1 MWKEGGGGGGSSG
14 GDSDISPRPD
24 DSRPRLDDS
33 HKRKIDGDAGPP
45 GAKRTPRAAEAGG
58 GGAHGHG
65 GRVGDIPLS
74 LSTRPHDHGGGFPF
88 YRQPVEVGCFSLDAE
103 RRFHADARQLR
114 YYAPPKGD
122 DGGGG
127 GRGRV
132 RDGVRGAASGQRD
145 AGRAGA
151 DDGHGGGGNVGDGP
165 GTGDGHRGSVGC
177 GEPGSAAS
185 SGDGGGA
192 GDGGC
197 GGHGLTAGAGD
208 TRGGGARA
216 GGFGVAA
223 TSGGGGGGSGGGGG
237 ATRVEFDLRDGY
249 SDRYVQRDD
258 NVKERL
264 DHVLR
269 WILPNR
275 YKFALAGETLRDSA
289 AIPSLHTDVV
299 TWRGHL
305 TKVACTPYERHEGWL
320 MAVTL
325 LAGTRY
331 MSEMETEEARRQRGT
346 RDARQR
352 EMTYWGYKFEQYL
365 CAETPGGIP
374 DPGGVVNTNEAFCTV
389 VRTRLKSHSLV
400 FAGEVDCLSCHNAE
414 VDKHRD
420 AEPATPARRASGQRP
435 QQQHS
440 SNYVELKTSRE
451 LYTPNQRRNLHRFK
465 LIKWWAQS
473 FLVGVPKIVA
483 GFRDDEGVVRRL
495 QTFETLHI
503 PKMVADDQE
512 AWNGSVCLNFVE
524 AFLTFMKKVVTKDDP
539 KTVYLFSWEP
549 GRDVTYSVHPD
560 SELAFLPD
568 WYVSEMVKSS

>member
-1 MWKEGGGGGGSSG
+1 MWKEGGGGGSSGGG
-14 GDSDISPRPD
+14 GDSDIIPRPD

-33 HKRKIDGDAGPP
+33 HKRKVDGDAGPP
-45 GAKRTPRAAEAGG
+45 GAKRTPRATEAGG
-58 GGAHGHG
+58 GGGGGAHGGHG

-122 DGGGG
+122 DDGEGGGGG

-151 DDGHGGGGNVGDGP
+151 DGGHGGSGG
-165 GTGDGHRGSVGC
+165 GC
-177 GEPGSAAS
+177 GERG
-185 SGDGGGA
+185 SGDGA
-192 GDGGC
+192 GDGEC

-208 TRGGGARA
+208 NRGGGARA

-223 TSGGGGGGSGGGGG
+223 TSGGGGGGSGGG

-249 SDRYVQRDD
+249 PERYVQRDD
-258 NVKERL
+258 DIKEKL

-289 AIPSLHTDVV
+289 AISSLHTDVV

-374 DPGGVVNTNEAFCTV
+374 DPGGIVNTNEAFCTV

-435 QQQHS
+435 QQQQHS

-568 WYVSEMVKSS
+568 

>member
-1 MWKEGGGGGGSSG
+1 
-14 GDSDISPRPD
+14 
-24 DSRPRLDDS
+24 
-33 HKRKIDGDAGPP
+33 
-45 GAKRTPRAAEAGG
+45 
-58 GGAHGHG
+58 
-65 GRVGDIPLS
+65 
-74 LSTRPHDHGGGFPF
+74 
-88 YRQPVEVGCFSLDAE
+88 PVEVGCFSLDAE

-114 YYAPPKGD
+114 YYAPPK
-122 DGGGG
+122 
-127 GRGRV
+127 
-132 RDGVRGAASGQRD
+132 
-145 AGRAGA
+145 
-151 DDGHGGGGNVGDGP
+151 
-165 GTGDGHRGSVGC
+165 
-177 GEPGSAAS
+177 
-185 SGDGGGA
+185 
-192 GDGGC
+192 
-197 GGHGLTAGAGD
+197 
-208 TRGGGARA
+208 
-216 GGFGVAA
+216 
-223 TSGGGGGGSGGGGG
+223 GG

-275 YKFALAGETLRDSA
+275 YKFALAGSWC
-289 AIPSLHTDVV
+289 LHTDVV

-400 FAGEVDCLSCHNAE
+400 FAGEVDCLSW
-414 VDKHRD
+414 
-420 AEPATPARRASGQRP
+420 QRP

-568 WYVSEMVKSS
+568 WYVSEMTGASGDRPSPSCSPKPRA